1 MAFLCVDIGGT
12 NTILGAGNGEFETI
26 AKCRTEEFLKD
37 VPGRVEEALD
47 DTHIEVDDIQKTA
60 VAAAGPI
67 DREEMLFYPPN
78 VSDDRGLGEID
89 LGEALKDF
97 GEITIINDCTSAV
110 LGEYHYGDHELENIV
125 YVTISSG
132 VGAGAILNGHLVEG
146 ADGNFAEVGHMKI
159 EDDLKCSCGGR
170 GHWEAYCSG
179 ENMPKM
185 AEQIFGYEYSDA
197 REIFDRYD
205 EGSEEASKV
214 IGKMQKINAVGM
226 ANIATM
232 YNPEKIVV
240 GGAVALNHPETVV
253 KPLED
258 QVEEL
263 TVNETPEIGLCT
275 LDDEAVIHGLRA
287 VCNGKH

>member
-26 AKCRTEEFLKD
+26 AKYRTEEFLKD
-37 VPGRVEEALD
+37 VSGRVEEALK
-47 DTHIEVDDIQKTA
+47 DTHIEVEDIRETA

-67 DREEMLFYPPN
+67 DREDMLFYPPN
-78 VSDDRGLGEID
+78 ISDDRGLEEID
-89 LGEALKDF
+89 LGEALNDF
-97 GEITIINDCTSAV
+97 GDITIINDCASAV
-110 LGEYHYGDHELENIV
+110 LGEYHYGQHDSDNIV

-132 VGAGAILNGHLVEG
+132 IGAGAVLNGRLIEG

-159 EDDLKCSCGGR
+159 EGDLKCSCGGR

-185 AEQIFGYEYSDA
+185 AEQLFGLEYSEA

-205 EGSEEASKV
+205 EESEEASKV
-214 IGKMQKINAVGM
+214 IDKMQEVNAVGM

-232 YNPEKIVV
+232 YNPEKIVI

-253 KPLED
+253 EPLEK
-258 QVEEL
+258 QVREL
-263 TVNETPEIGLCT
+263 TVNETPDISLCT

-287 VCNGKH
+287 VCNGKY